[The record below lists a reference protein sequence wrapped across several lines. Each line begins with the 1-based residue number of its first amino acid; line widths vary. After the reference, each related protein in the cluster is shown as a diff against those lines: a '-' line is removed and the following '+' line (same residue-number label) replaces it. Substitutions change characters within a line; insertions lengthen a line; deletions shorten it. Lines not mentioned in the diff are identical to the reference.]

1 MHVYLAEFIK
11 GQIPKFPLRCS
22 LMQENLFA
30 IITVLQYSDICNL
43 MYLCKGSSHCIMYT
57 LKLVPKPVMV
67 YVSS

>member
-30 IITVLQYSDICNL
+30 IFTVLQYSDICNL
-43 MYLCKGSSHCIMYT
+43 IYLCKGSSHCIMYT
-57 LKLVPKPVMV
+57 LKLVPKPATV